1 MTKLCLHDALLATKV
16 SQAHSA
22 NAHRAADPE
31 FKVNEHVYPSTAH
44 RRHEHLNGDSKRVA
58 KFMPRFDGPYK
69 IVSDHLPTLLNC
81 QHTLTYTATFH
92 ASERNIPNNATLFPS
107 RELPTPAPVHNYA
120 ETWEIEHIL
129 DRRTRGRGHQYL
141 VRWREYRPEA
151 DIWLPGH
158 EVEDTDALDEYQT
171 RQDSSEEV

>member
-107 RELPTPAPVHNYA
+107 RELPTPAPVHNDA
-120 ETWEIEHIL
+120 ASSIGAHAA
-129 DRRTRGRGHQYL
+129 
-141 VRWREYRPEA
+141 A
-151 DIWLPGH
+151 DINILYAGANIDLKLTSGYP
-158 EVEDTDALDEYQT
+158 VMRSKIQT
-171 RQDSSEEV
+171 R